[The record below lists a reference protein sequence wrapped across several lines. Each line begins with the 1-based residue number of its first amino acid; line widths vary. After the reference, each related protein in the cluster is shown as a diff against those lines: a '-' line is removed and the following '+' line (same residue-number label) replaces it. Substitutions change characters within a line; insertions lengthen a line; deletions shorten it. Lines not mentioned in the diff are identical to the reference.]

1 MIFVCKKTNM
11 EIREIISFYVNTSNE
26 VLEVDFRLIGDSDT
40 EVRTDEIELS
50 ELEDF
55 GLQINHEHLD
65 MMDDILED
73 YEDIEEEPS
82 EELDRDELLSF
93 LTEYYT
99 INPGKLPEATL
110 F

>member
-1 MIFVCKKTNM
+1 M
-11 EIREIISFYVNTSNE
+11 EIREIISFYVNTANE
-26 VLEVDFRLIGDSDT
+26 VLEVDFRLIEDDDSH
-40 EVRTDEIELS
+40 VRTDEIELS
-50 ELEDF
+50 ELQDF

-65 MMDDILED
+65 MMDDIMED
-73 YEDIEEEPS
+73 YDDLDDEEEPI

-99 INPGKLPEATL
+99 VNPNKLPDISL

>member
-1 MIFVCKKTNM
+1 M
-11 EIREIISFYVNTSNE
+11 EIREIISFYVNTANE
-26 VLEVDFRLIGDSDT
+26 VLEVDFRLIEDDDSH
-40 EVRTDEIELS
+40 VRTDKIELS
-50 ELEDF
+50 ELQDF

-65 MMDDILED
+65 MMDDIIED
-73 YEDIEEEPS
+73 YDDLDDEEEPI

-99 INPGKLPEATL
+99 VNPDELPDASL

>member
-1 MIFVCKKTNM
+1 M
-11 EIREIISFYVNTSNE
+11 EIREIISFYVNTANE
-26 VLEVDFRLIGDSDT
+26 VLEVDFRLIEDDDSH
-40 EVRTDEIELS
+40 VRTDKIELS
-50 ELEDF
+50 ELQDF

-65 MMDDILED
+65 MMDDIMED
-73 YEDIEEEPS
+73 YDDLDDEEEPI

-99 INPGKLPEATL
+99 VNPDELPDASL

>member
-1 MIFVCKKTNM
+1 M
-11 EIREIISFYVNTSNE
+11 EIREIISFYVNTANE
-26 VLEVDFRLIGDSDT
+26 VLEVDFRLIEDDDSH
-40 EVRTDEIELS
+40 VRTDKIELS
-50 ELEDF
+50 ELQDF

-65 MMDDILED
+65 MMDDIMED
-73 YEDIEEEPS
+73 YDDLDDEEEPI

-99 INPGKLPEATL
+99 VNPNKLPDASL

>member
-1 MIFVCKKTNM
+1 M
-11 EIREIISFYVNTSNE
+11 EIREIISFYVNTANE
-26 VLEVDFRLIGDSDT
+26 VLEVDFRLIDDDDSH
-40 EVRTDEIELS
+40 VRTDKIELS
-50 ELEDF
+50 ELQDF

-65 MMDDILED
+65 MMDDIMED
-73 YEDIEEEPS
+73 YDDLDDEEEPI

-99 INPGKLPEATL
+99 VNPDKLPDASL

>member
-1 MIFVCKKTNM
+1 M
-11 EIREIISFYVNTSNE
+11 EIREIISFYVNTANE
-26 VLEVDFRLIGDSDT
+26 VLEVDFRLIEDDDSH
-40 EVRTDEIELS
+40 VRTDKIELS

-65 MMDDILED
+65 MMDDIMED
-73 YEDIEEEPS
+73 YDELEEEELF

-99 INPGKLPEATL
+99 VNPNQLPEASL

>member
-1 MIFVCKKTNM
+1 M
-11 EIREIISFYVNTSNE
+11 EIREIISFYINTANE
-26 VLEVDFRLIGDSDT
+26 VLEVDFRLIEDDDSH
-40 EVRTDEIELS
+40 VRTDKIELS

-65 MMDDILED
+65 MMDDITED
-73 YEDIEEEPS
+73 YDDLDDEEEPI

-99 INPGKLPEATL
+99 VNPNKLPDASL

>member
-1 MIFVCKKTNM
+1 M
-11 EIREIISFYVNTSNE
+11 EIREIISFYINTANE
-26 VLEVDFRLIGDSDT
+26 VLEVDFRLIEDDDSH
-40 EVRTDEIELS
+40 VRTDEIELS
-50 ELEDF
+50 ELQDF

-65 MMDDILED
+65 MMDDIMED
-73 YEDIEEEPS
+73 YDELDEEELF

-99 INPGKLPEATL
+99 VNPDKLPDASL

>member
-1 MIFVCKKTNM
+1 M
-11 EIREIISFYVNTSNE
+11 EIREIISFYVNTANE
-26 VLEVDFRLIGDSDT
+26 VLEVDFRLIEDDDSH
-40 EVRTDEIELS
+40 VRTDKIELS
-50 ELEDF
+50 ELQDF

-65 MMDDILED
+65 MMDDIMED
-73 YEDIEEEPS
+73 YDDLDDEEEPI

-99 INPGKLPEATL
+99 VNPDKLPEASL

>member
-1 MIFVCKKTNM
+1 M
-11 EIREIISFYVNTSNE
+11 EIREIISFYVNTANE
-26 VLEVDFRLIGDSDT
+26 VLEVDFRLIEDDDSH
-40 EVRTDEIELS
+40 VRIDEIELS
-50 ELEDF
+50 ELQDF

-65 MMDDILED
+65 MMDDIMED
-73 YEDIEEEPS
+73 YDDLDDKEEPS

-99 INPGKLPEATL
+99 VNPNKLPDISL